1 MLGRRTPGAAN
12 RPFSIERLLKEESD
26 SAQGDGGRVARIMLD
41 VDDVEEVL
49 AEFFLGDQVGR
60 LVIVFGE
67 LTDGSGVGLL
77 SPLRESSELK
87 TLDHFLPKFCHSY

>member
-1 MLGRRTPGAAN
+1 
-12 RPFSIERLLKEESD
+12 
-26 SAQGDGGRVARIMLD
+26 MLD

-60 LVIVFGE
+60 LVIMFGE
-67 LTDGSGVGLL
+67 LADGSGVGLL

-87 TLDHFLPKFCHSY
+87 TLDHFLPKFCHSYTS